1 MLRLPPPRLTAVS
14 LCVLLSLPVA
24 ASELGRSLTRNFS
37 HRDFAAPGQITGATQ
52 TADGRLYFSSQQT
65 LLEFDGSTWS
75 HHRIPSGFDLAVTR
89 DPRTDR
95 LYVSAHDQIG
105 FFARDDRAQLTH
117 HSLVEHLPAHL
128 KPLGAC
134 HGIIAHHDAV
144 FFAIQNHVLVWR
156 DDRFH
161 ILDLPPAR
169 ARSKLLQSGAD
180 LFLHRPGIGL
190 LRFTGSA
197 FETVVSDPVIRDANA
212 VAVFQQPDSLLL
224 AAGSAGFWRWQNN
237 TLERWPTAA
246 DDLLQRTQIS
256 SGTILPDGRLA
267 LGTLDLGVL
276 VLSTDGRHVDQ
287 FSLDQGVIDPA
298 VRSLFLDRDA
308 GLWIGT
314 DGGITRL
321 DPNDGITIFDRHNG
335 LRQPIING
343 IWRHDGRLYVS
354 TLDGLLR
361 LVPANPP
368 SGRAARFEK
377 VEGVPRNAREM
388 ASHSTGLLIGTP
400 AGLLRLDDSDRTE
413 LVLPL
418 DQLALHPIWSQHAPD
433 TLLLG
438 VRNGLVIAEWHNN
451 RFEIAA
457 RFEGLGEA
465 RTIAETA
472 DGTLWLGT
480 PNRGFHRV
488 RRAPGAPWTD
498 AVVTSYNEQ
507 ENRLRDHGWVEV
519 FPSPIGPLFAS
530 SLGLL
535 RHDETSDAFVPDHR
549 LLIDGQRFGSVRPIF
564 AAGNGDLW
572 AQATNDFSVTQ
583 RPLGRFRPLAD
594 GTYEWRDAPRR
605 LWDVIG
611 LSGAQVLYWESN
623 DADGI
628 LWVKGIDSLLRL
640 DLSQLRTGQP
650 EWQVLLKHVQHHGGS
665 ESIGDGARLPRLP
678 WSPDPIRIT
687 YTSPRFDYGADLR
700 YQTRLLGFSD
710 DWSEP
715 SAREEATFTNLS
727 GGPFTFEVRATDAEG
742 NTSAPARV
750 TFSVTPPLHRSL
762 PALLAYALTALGA
775 VAGFVR
781 WRLSRAA
788 REQQRLE
795 QLVTQRTVQL
805 EAANNAKSVFLANM
819 SHELRTPLNGVI
831 GYAQVLQKSPD
842 VVPRDRER
850 LRIVQ
855 TSGEH
860 LLRMINEVL
869 DFSKIEA
876 GKLELRPAPFHL
888 PQLLRDIASALEP
901 RAAQKN
907 LSFTFNAAPDLPT
920 TIIGDAQKLRQ
931 VLDNLLSNAVKFTP
945 SGQIALHV
953 TRASSLNS
961 QPSTLNSRLHFSIHD
976 TGVGISAQDQLA
988 LFQPFHQP
996 DDGRPPEPGTGLGLA
1011 IAKRLVELMGGS
1023 LEVESTL
1030 GAGSTFSFS
1039 IPLEIV
1045 PTDAAPPKPAP
1056 RAPIGYR
1063 GDRRRLLVVDDVPT
1077 NRSVL
1082 VELLSPLGFELRE
1095 AASGPEALAIVPAFA
1110 PHLIFLDLRMPDM
1123 NGFELAA
1130 RLRALPTAS
1139 HQPPKLIA
1147 MSASVLFFNRDKA
1160 LEAGCDDFLP
1170 KPFRETDL
1178 TAKLA
1183 LHLRLEWRYG
1193 DTTHPFASRD
1203 SASTASADEL
1213 RSLLEIARRGEIR
1226 PLREHLAILRQRHPS
1241 DRHLQELETFARD
1254 YQMERLREKLS
1265 ALTNDPN

>member
-1 MLRLPPPRLTAVS
+1 MLRLPPLRLLTVF
-14 LCVLLSLPVA
+14 LCGLLSLPLA

-37 HRDFAAPGQITGATQ
+37 HRDFAAPGQVTGATQ
-52 TADGRLYFSSQQT
+52 TSDGRLYFSSQQT
-65 LLEFDGSTWS
+65 LLEFDGGTWS
-75 HHRIPSGFDLAVTR
+75 HHRIPSGFDLSVAR
-89 DPRTDR
+89 DPHTDR
-95 LYVSAHDQIG
+95 LYVSAHDQVG
-105 FFARDDRAQLTH
+105 YFERNDRAQLAY
-117 HSLVEHLPAHL
+117 HSLLGHLPDQL
-128 KPLGAC
+128 KSFGAS
-134 HGIIAHHDAV
+134 HGLIAHDDAI
-144 FFAIQNHVLVWR
+144 FFATQNHVLLWR
-156 DDRFH
+156 DNRFTL
-161 ILDLPPAR
+161 LDLPPGR
-169 ARSKLLQSGAD
+169 ARSKLLSTSTD
-180 LFLHRPGIGL
+180 LFLHRPGVGL
-190 LRFTGSA
+190 LRFNGSA
-197 FETVVSDPVIRDANA
+197 FEPLVSDSVIRDANA
-212 VAVFQQPDSLLL
+212 VAIFQLHDSLIIG
-224 AAGSAGFWRWQNN
+224 AGSSGLWRWQHD
-237 TLERWPTAA
+237 TLTRFVTAA
-246 DDLLQRTQIS
+246 DALLQRTQIS
-256 SGTILPDGRLA
+256 SGTLLPDGRFVI
-267 LGTLDLGVL
+267 GTLDLGVIAI
-276 VLSTDGRHVDQ
+276 SPDGESFNQ

-298 VRSLFLDRDA
+298 VRSVFLDRDA
-308 GLWIGT
+308 ALWIGT

-321 DPNDGITIFDRHNG
+321 DPNDGVTIFDRHNG

-343 IWRHDGRLYVS
+343 IWRHRGRLYVS

-361 LVPANPP
+361 LTPANPQT
-368 SGRAARFEK
+368 GHAARFEK
-377 VEGVPRNAREM
+377 VESVLRNAREM

-400 AGLLRLDDSDRTE
+400 SGLLRLDDSDRTE

-418 DQLALHPIWSQHAPD
+418 DQLALHPVWSQHVPD

-438 VRNGLVIAEWHNN
+438 VRNGLVIAEWRDH

-457 RFEGLGEA
+457 RFEGLGEV

-480 PNRGFHRV
+480 PNRGYHRV
-488 RRAPGAPWTD
+488 HRAAGAPWTE
-498 AVVTSYNEQ
+498 ATVTSYNEQ
-507 ENRLRDHGWVEV
+507 ENRLQNHGWVEV
-519 FPSPIGPLFAS
+519 FPSPLGPLFAS
-530 SLGLL
+530 GLGLL
-535 RHDETSDAFVPDHR
+535 RFDERSDAFVPDDR
-549 LLIDGQRFGSVRPIF
+549 FLIDSQRFGSVRPIF
-564 AAGNGDLW
+564 PAANGDLW

-583 RPLGRFRPLAD
+583 RPLGRFRPRAD

-640 DLSQLRTGQP
+640 DLSQLHTRKTN
-650 EWQVLLKHVQHHGGS
+650 WQVLLKNVQHHGGS

-678 WSPDPIRIT
+678 WSPDPIRIN

-700 YQTRLLGFSD
+700 YQTRLLGFD
-710 DWSEP
+710 DHWSEP

-762 PALLAYALTALGA
+762 PAVLAYALAALGA
-775 VAGFVR
+775 VFGFVR

-788 REQQRLE
+788 RVQHRLE
-795 QLVTQRTVQL
+795 QLVAQRTAQL
-805 EAANNAKSVFLANM
+805 EAANNAKSTFLANM

-842 VVPRDRER
+842 VVARDRER

-907 LSFTFNAAPDLPT
+907 LSFILNADPDLPT
-920 TIIGDAQKLRQ
+920 TLIGDAQKLRQ
-931 VLDNLLSNAVKFTP
+931 VLDNLLSNAVKFTLT
-945 SGQIALHV
+945 GRVALQV
-953 TRASSLNS
+953 TRARPPRSGLSALD
-961 QPSTLNSRLHFSIHD
+961 SRLHFAIHD
-976 TGVGISAQDQLA
+976 TGVGISEKDQAA

-996 DDGRPPEPGTGLGLA
+996 VDARPPEPGTGLGLA
-1011 IAKRLVELMGGS
+1011 IAKRLVELMGGT
-1023 LEVESTL
+1023 LELESAP
-1030 GAGSTFSFS
+1030 GSGSTFSFS
-1039 IPLEIV
+1039 LPLEIV
-1045 PTDAAPPKPAP
+1045 PTEAAPAESTP
-1056 RAPIGYR
+1056 RIPIGYL
-1063 GDRRRLLVVDDVPT
+1063 GERRRLLVVDDVAT

-1082 VELLSPLGFELRE
+1082 VELLAPLGFEFRE
-1095 AASGPEALAIVPAFA
+1095 AASGAEALALVPSFA
-1110 PHLIFLDLRMPDM
+1110 PHLIFLDLRMPGMD
-1123 NGFELAA
+1123 GFELAA

-1139 HQPPKLIA
+1139 IQPPKLIA
-1147 MSASVLFFNRDKA
+1147 MSASVLSFNRDKA

-1170 KPFRETDL
+1170 KPFQETDL
-1178 TAKLA
+1178 ISKLA
-1183 LHLRLEWRYG
+1183 MHLRLEWGYG
-1193 DTTHPFASRD
+1193 DTSHPFAARD
-1203 SASTASADEL
+1203 SNSTASADEL
-1213 RSLLEIARRGEIR
+1213 RSLLELARRGEIR
-1226 PLREHLAILRQRHPS
+1226 PLREHLTSLRQRHPS
-1241 DRHLQELETFARD
+1241 DLHLEELESLARD

-1265 ALTNDPN
+1265 AHF

>member
-1 MLRLPPPRLTAVS
+1 MLRPPPPRLFAAF
-14 LCVLLSLPVA
+14 LFALLPLLSS
-24 ASELGRSLTRNFS
+24 ASELGRSITRNFS

-52 TADGRLYFSSQQT
+52 TSDGRLYFASQQT

-75 HHRIPSGFDLAVTR
+75 HHRIPSGFDLSVAR
-89 DPRTDR
+89 DPHTDR
-95 LYVSAHDQIG
+95 LYVSAHDQLG
-105 FFARDDRAQLTH
+105 YFERNDRAQLTY
-117 HSLVEHLPAHL
+117 HSLLEHLPDNL
-128 KPLGAC
+128 KSFGAS
-134 HGIIAHHDAV
+134 HGLAARDHTI
-144 FFAIQNHVLVWR
+144 FFATQNHVLLWR
-156 DDRFH
+156 DNRFD
-161 ILDLPPAR
+161 ILDLPPGR
-169 ARSKLLQSGAD
+169 GRSKLLSTDTD

-190 LRFTGSA
+190 LRFNGSA
-197 FETVVSDPVIRDANA
+197 FEPFISDSVIRDATT
-212 VAVFQQPDSLLL
+212 VAIFQLHDSLILG
-224 AAGSAGFWRWQNN
+224 AGSSGLWRWQHD
-237 TLERWPTAA
+237 TLTRFVTAA
-246 DDLLQRTQIS
+246 DALLQRTQIS
-256 SGTILPDGRLA
+256 SGTRLPDGRLA
-267 LGTLDLGVL
+267 VGTLDLGVIT
-276 VLSTDGRHVDQ
+276 LSPDGQSFDQ

-298 VRSLFLDRDA
+298 VRSVFVDRDA
-308 GLWIGT
+308 ALWIGT

-321 DPNDGITIFDRHNG
+321 DPADGVTIFDRHNG

-343 IWRHDGRLYVS
+343 IWRHHGRLYVS

-361 LVPANPP
+361 LTPANPET
-368 SGRAARFEK
+368 GRAARFEK
-377 VEGVPRNAREM
+377 VESVPRNAREM
-388 ASHSTGLLIGTP
+388 ASHSTGLLVGTP
-400 AGLLRLDDSDRTE
+400 SGLLRLDASDRTE

-418 DQLALHPIWSQHAPD
+418 DQLALHPVWSQHAPN

-438 VRNGLVIAEWHNN
+438 VRNGLVIAEWRDH
-451 RFEIAA
+451 RFEIVA
-457 RFEGLGEA
+457 RFEGLGEV

-488 RRAPGAPWTD
+488 RRPAGAPWTD
-498 AVVTSYNEQ
+498 ATVTSYNEQ
-507 ENRLRDHGWVEV
+507 ENRLQNHGWVEV

-530 SLGLL
+530 NLGLL
-535 RHDETSDAFVPDHR
+535 RFDDTSDAFLPDNR
-549 LLIDGQRFGSVRPIF
+549 FLIDGQRFSSVRPIF
-564 AAGNGDLW
+564 PAAKGDLW
-572 AQATNDFSVTQ
+572 AQATNDFSITQ
-583 RPLGRFRPLAD
+583 RPLGRFRPRAD

-640 DLSQLRTGQP
+640 DLSQLNSRKTD
-650 EWQVLLKHVQHHGGS
+650 WQVLLKSVQHHGGS

-700 YQTRLLGFSD
+700 YQTRLLGFD
-710 DWSEP
+710 DHWSEP

-742 NTSAPARV
+742 NTSAPAHV

-762 PALLAYALTALGA
+762 PALVTYALAAVGA
-775 VAGFVR
+775 VFGFVR
-781 WRLSRAA
+781 WRLSRAV
-788 REQQRLE
+788 REQHRLE
-795 QLVTQRTVQL
+795 QLVAKRTEQL

-842 VVPRDRER
+842 IVARDRER

-907 LSFTFNAAPDLPT
+907 LSFTFNADPDLPT
-920 TIIGDAQKLRQ
+920 TLIGDAQKLRQ

-945 SGQIALHV
+945 AGQIALHV
-953 TRASSLNS
+953 TRGPALNS
-961 QPSTLNSRLHFSIHD
+961 QSSTLNSRLHFSIHD
-976 TGVGISAQDQLA
+976 TGVGISEKDQAA

-996 DDGRPPEPGTGLGLA
+996 VDGRPPEPGTGLGLA
-1011 IAKRLVELMGGS
+1011 IAKRLVELMGGT
-1023 LEVESTL
+1023 LEVESAL
-1030 GAGSTFSFS
+1030 GSGSTFSFS

-1045 PTDAAPPKPAP
+1045 PTDAPPAESAP
-1056 RAPIGYR
+1056 RTPIGYR
-1063 GDRRRLLVVDDVPT
+1063 GERRRLLVVDDVPV

-1082 VELLSPLGFELRE
+1082 IELLAPLGFELRE
-1095 AASGPEALAIVPAFA
+1095 AASGAEALAVVPTFA
-1110 PHLIFLDLRMPDM
+1110 PHLIFLDLRMPGMD
-1123 NGFELAA
+1123 GFELAA
-1130 RLRALPTAS
+1130 HLRALPTLSS
-1139 HQPPKLIA
+1139 HPPKLIA
-1147 MSASVLFFNRDKA
+1147 MSASVLSFNRDKA

-1170 KPFRETDL
+1170 KPFRESDL
-1178 TAKLA
+1178 IAKLA
-1183 LHLRLEWRYG
+1183 MHLRLAWRYG
-1193 DTTHPFASRD
+1193 DTTHPFAS
-1203 SASTASADEL
+1203 SHSTSTASPDEL
-1213 RSLLEIARRGEIR
+1213 RTLLELARRGEIR
-1226 PLREHLAILRQRHPS
+1226 PLREHLTSLRQRHPS
-1241 DRHLQELETFARD
+1241 DTRLQELESLARN
-1254 YQMERLREKLS
+1254 YQMERLRETLS
-1265 ALTNDPN
+1265 THF